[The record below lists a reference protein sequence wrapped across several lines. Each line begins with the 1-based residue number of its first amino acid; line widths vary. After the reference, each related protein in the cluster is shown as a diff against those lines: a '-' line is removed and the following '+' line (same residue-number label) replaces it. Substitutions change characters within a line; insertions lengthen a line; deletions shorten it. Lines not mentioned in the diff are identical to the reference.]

1 VTLRARFKQLE
12 PSGGK
17 ETRIPAA
24 ARDVPE
30 REEGDLAV
38 VEARACGL
46 ESRRKDCFS

>member
-1 VTLRARFKQLE
+1 LETLRARFKQLE

-24 ARDVPE
+24 GKVVPE
-30 REEGDLAV
+30 REGGDLAA

-46 ESRRKDCFS
+46 ERR